1 MQNIKD
7 CPICGA
13 QTPFYPDHGRMVVF
27 YECPVCGRFELSP
40 LEQINKNHLA
50 SYLVY
55 NAFLSSDVIE
65 YRYHT
70 GLEKEICDQYRK
82 EFDEGIHMNRSAM
95 FTVAFIKFLSV
106 LITDFL
112 LKTCMI
118 TIFNNIA

>member
-70 GLEKEICDQYRK
+70 GLEKEICDQY
-82 EFDEGIHMNRSAM
+82 
-95 FTVAFIKFLSV
+95 
-106 LITDFL
+106 
-112 LKTCMI
+112 
-118 TIFNNIA
+118 

>member
-40 LEQINKNHLA
+40 LEQINKNRLA

-65 YRYHT
+65 YRYHNIYGKT
-70 GLEKEICDQYRK
+70 REECQEKLDAMIVEVGARINAEKEAIRRAT
-82 EFDEGIHMNRSAM
+82 E
-95 FTVAFIKFLSV
+95 
-106 LITDFL
+106 
-112 LKTCMI
+112 
-118 TIFNNIA
+118 IAN